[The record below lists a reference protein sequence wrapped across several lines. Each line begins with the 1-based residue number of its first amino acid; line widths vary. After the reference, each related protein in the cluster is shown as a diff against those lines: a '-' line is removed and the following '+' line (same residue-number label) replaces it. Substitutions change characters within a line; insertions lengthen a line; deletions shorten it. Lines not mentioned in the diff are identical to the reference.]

1 MLNRIDNSVVE
12 NWVSLTSKLTAYTYF
27 LLNLPSSARRQL
39 IRILNKFEVTCCLR
53 TLEAQE
59 KKTTFWWLQ

>member
-1 MLNRIDNSVVE
+1 MLLNCIHPFMLIIMMLMLNIDNSVVE

-39 IRILNKFEVTCCLR
+39 IAYTK
-53 TLEAQE
+53 
-59 KKTTFWWLQ
+59 